1 MRAMLRNVIDPAT
14 GQTVSRLVSWYQ
26 RTIYSS
32 WTMATGNTAYAFFQN
47 TEAANLRNY
56 NYSQNPFISNQGRIL
71 SIRAEFLAAAFGQI
85 QVARTGG
92 AAILTAINQLRTQL
106 QLTITKN
113 SEPCAVML
121 LADLMPVL
129 PMVSIAQGS
138 DDSAF
143 AFPLNTDTGGGLY
156 KATDKNL
163 VIFDPPLEIQ
173 KSEVLTINAALPSG
187 VSVPAALNG
196 LILNLY
202 MLLEEIPPLG
212 TTPVRQ

>member
-1 MRAMLRNVIDPAT
+1 MLRKVLDSTT
-14 GQTVSRLVSWYQ
+14 GQLVDRLVPFYQ

-71 SIRAEFLAAAFGQI
+71 SIRAEFLAASFGQV
-85 QVARTGG
+85 QAARTGG
-92 AAILTAINQLRTQL
+92 AALLTAINQMRTQL

-113 SEPCAVML
+113 SEPSAIML

-129 PMVSIAQGS
+129 PMVAIAQGS

-143 AFPLNTDTGGGLY
+143 AFPVNTDTGGGLY
-156 KATDKNL
+156 RSTDKNL
-163 VIFDPPLEIQ
+163 VIFDPPLEVQ
-173 KSEVLTINAALPSG
+173 KSEVITFNAALPSG

-196 LILNLY
+196 YILNLY
-202 MLLEEIPPLG
+202 MLLEEVPPYG
-212 TTPVRQ
+212 TTPVRN